1 MQVQATSFFNGVIS
15 GAPISTPLINWQPG
29 WQELDLITGL
39 VVDTNGKQTLLD
51 PAAFAGIPRNGI
63 QLADVLV
70 RGSAGSDRIFVGVG
84 SSADGGAGDD
94 DLFNT
99 DSLGDN
105 WLVGGIGADRFFL
118 RQAKDVVVG
127 GSLITGTRSRDLAPG
142 TALVDGQADQ
152 FLIDSSEA
160 DQSAAPLQIN
170 DFEVNLDIALIDGV
184 AVQGSWMAI
193 KEALAA
199 AGVAANAAPQ
209 ILAAGNRPRLTLLPG
224 VQGFL
229 SFATVG
235 TDPDN
240 DPLQLVVLEGP
251 DWLTSLETTLNFT
264 APAGLT
270 AADLTGLDII
280 LGLYDGKAVTPF
292 VPELV
297 LGTVPPAG
305 PGTPPQP
312 FASDTIISPIHVYGG
327 LLRGPVRGRAAAA
340 DVSTNS
346 ANYQRFVV
354 EDGFQLGGRAFDFTL
369 DLFPWFS
376 QAAISF
382 DLADVLEPELFA
394 GPNGRQQARRF
405 GYFSIDESGV
415 LAPLT
420 YDPLR
425 RSGARFYDRNGDG
438 IADFLSFKLADGR
451 LGDRDALVNGVVGG
465 LFAAAVVD
473 LNPIFSL
480 NNNVLTLSDSTK
492 PSAPASL
499 VLRASLRNRAST
511 ANQIGYVVLDGLEV
525 ASAETLLADPG
536 FVKSRAQTLFSSL
549 EDTDVTLPSGR
560 GFEREILLI
569 NGQSVRFFEVRDA
582 TIDQITSLSDSR
594 FRFLSPSS
602 LSDSHVSLSSSSG
615 VSFSLSLLN
624 GDQGLNALIGQEQGS
639 APVLDL
645 SNFAPSEIVSGSLVL
660 AREADLD
667 SITGFYRSLDVQG
680 SVLAADGVTVLRPG
694 EAGYAA
700 AALRADNLVREL
712 GNLQV
717 ADDQTSTRAVSL
729 SGSTFL
735 APFARVNG
743 DTFFAFGAANS
754 DGISHFRTLGTNMF
768 GFEDT
773 KGGGDLD
780 FDDLIIGF
788 SFTSLSNTSL
798 LA

>member
-94 DLFNT
+94 DMFNT
-99 DSLGDN
+99 DSIGHN

-270 AADLTGLDII
+270 AADLAGLDII

-292 VPELV
+292 VP
-297 LGTVPPAG
+297 
-305 PGTPPQP
+305 
-312 FASDTIISPIHVYGG
+312 
-327 LLRGPVRGRAAAA
+327 
-340 DVSTNS
+340 
-346 ANYQRFVV
+346 
-354 EDGFQLGGRAFDFTL
+354 
-369 DLFPWFS
+369 
-376 QAAISF
+376 
-382 DLADVLEPELFA
+382 
-394 GPNGRQQARRF
+394 
-405 GYFSIDESGV
+405 
-415 LAPLT
+415 
-420 YDPLR
+420 
-425 RSGARFYDRNGDG
+425 
-438 IADFLSFKLADGR
+438 
-451 LGDRDALVNGVVGG
+451 
-465 LFAAAVVD
+465 
-473 LNPIFSL
+473 
-480 NNNVLTLSDSTK
+480 
-492 PSAPASL
+492 
-499 VLRASLRNRAST
+499 
-511 ANQIGYVVLDGLEV
+511 
-525 ASAETLLADPG
+525 
-536 FVKSRAQTLFSSL
+536 
-549 EDTDVTLPSGR
+549 
-560 GFEREILLI
+560 
-569 NGQSVRFFEVRDA
+569 
-582 TIDQITSLSDSR
+582 
-594 FRFLSPSS
+594 
-602 LSDSHVSLSSSSG
+602 
-615 VSFSLSLLN
+615 
-624 GDQGLNALIGQEQGS
+624 
-639 APVLDL
+639 
-645 SNFAPSEIVSGSLVL
+645 
-660 AREADLD
+660 
-667 SITGFYRSLDVQG
+667 
-680 SVLAADGVTVLRPG
+680 
-694 EAGYAA
+694 
-700 AALRADNLVREL
+700 
-712 GNLQV
+712 
-717 ADDQTSTRAVSL
+717 
-729 SGSTFL
+729 
-735 APFARVNG
+735 
-743 DTFFAFGAANS
+743 
-754 DGISHFRTLGTNMF
+754 
-768 GFEDT
+768 
-773 KGGGDLD
+773 
-780 FDDLIIGF
+780 
-788 SFTSLSNTSL
+788 
-798 LA
+798 